1 MKKAEE
7 LRQDV
12 IDELAWDTSL
22 DAPGIGVAFMT
33 ARSR

>member
-12 IDELAWDTSL
+12 VDELAWDTSL
-22 DAPGIGVAFMT
+22 DAPGIGVAFTT
-33 ARSR
+33 AQSR